1 MKLRLFYF
9 MVLWLS
15 KERFQYCLQF
25 RFEFDQLGLLMSQVS
40 WQILQ
45 DNEEAKTEAGQI
57 SIGILIFQDVWA
69 IIVLAVQNHLDSPRF
84 FAICKTFTV
93 MLAMVSTLAA
103 STVDI
108 VFFSVFFLC
117 PRNEG

>member
-9 MVLWLS
+9 MVRWLR
-15 KERFQYCLQF
+15 KESFQYCPT
-25 RFEFDQLGLLMSQVS
+25 GLVDVTSFLTL
-40 WQILQ
+40 QILQ

-108 VFFSVFFLC
+108 VFFSGFSV
-117 PRNEG
+117 PTK